1 MTNTLM
7 TDPEV
12 LESRFPVRL
21 ENFSIRKGSGG
32 KGTWTGGD
40 GIRRVVK
47 FLNPVTVTTLC
58 SHRIVPPFGVAGGS
72 PGMVGKD
79 TVIRANGVREPQP
92 GNTEVHLEPG
102 DAFEMLTPGGG
113 GWGEFK

>member
-1 MTNTLM
+1 
-7 TDPEV
+7 
-12 LESRFPVRL
+12 
-21 ENFSIRKGSGG
+21 
-32 KGTWTGGD
+32 
-40 GIRRVVK
+40 
-47 FLNPVTVTTLC
+47 
-58 SHRIVPPFGVAGGS
+58 VAGGS

-79 TVIRANGVREPQP
+79 TVIRANGTREPQP